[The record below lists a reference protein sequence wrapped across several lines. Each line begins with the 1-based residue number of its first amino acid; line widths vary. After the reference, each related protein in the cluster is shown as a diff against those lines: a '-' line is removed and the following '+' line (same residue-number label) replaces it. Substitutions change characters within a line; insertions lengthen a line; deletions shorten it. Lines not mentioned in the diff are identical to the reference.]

1 MVVGVVF
8 AGVMSGMATA
18 IVSVAAGHPME
29 TTLVAYMTAGL
40 IGSLSFVAIAAR
52 QEADVLP

>member
-1 MVVGVVF
+1 MVIGVVF

-18 IVSVAAGHPME
+18 MVSVAAGHPIE
-29 TTLVAYMTAGL
+29 TTLMAYMTAGL

-52 QEADVLP
+52 QEVDVLP

>member
-1 MVVGVVF
+1 
-8 AGVMSGMATA
+8 VMSGMATA

-52 QEADVLP
+52 QEADVLS